1 MSFLFQPPVFAAQPA
16 AGAFFVPQQQPP
28 QQQRVIYTAAPATLF
43 RPATFV
49 GGGMPLVMPLVMPPP
64 ATTFIN
70 LQRPPLVLSAP
81 MYAVFSPPL
90 PPPWWFP

>member
-1 MSFLFQPPVFAAQPA
+1 MSFFFQPPVFATQPG
-16 AGAFFVPQQQPP
+16 AGAFFVP

-49 GGGMPLVMPLVMPPP
+49 GGGMPLVMPPP

-70 LQRPPLVLSAP
+70 PQRPPLVLYAH

-90 PPPWWFP
+90 PPTRWFP